1 MAGGN
6 QPEDGAQRKA
16 WRERE
21 VGLQHESQNTVQYIR
36 GKHREQFCFF
46 SRFRDIIEGLH
57 GTGVFLDALASLGS
71 MLESQSVSG

>member
-21 VGLQHESQNTVQYIR
+21 VGLQHESQNVFSLIDQGATNFASFQYIN
-36 GKHREQFCFF
+36 
-46 SRFRDIIEGLH
+46 
-57 GTGVFLDALASLGS
+57 
-71 MLESQSVSG
+71 M